1 MKRIL
6 LKHLLKGITY
16 GRFSFLIVCLS
27 LSAGLSG
34 QKVQTSLAE
43 TWVLGNWQNLS
54 LVTNSYD
61 MNGYLTS
68 SLSQSWDD
76 ISGSWK
82 NVGRSVY
89 TNNPNGT
96 ASQMVSQLWEEITSE
111 WINLQR
117 FTYTYN
123 GAGKILTTVSE
134 MWMGT
139 SWMNSTRHTNTYDGS
154 GYLVNELNET
164 WNLISSA
171 WQNLSQSSFTNNPN
185 GTPNQE
191 VSQHWETGSGTWVNI
206 ERSTYTYN
214 GSGKILTIL
223 YESWA
228 TTTWQNLS
236 TDTYTYDVSG
246 YLTNNLS
253 RTWVS
258 LSSSYVNDNQSNYT
272 NNNDG
277 SIHQVVNQVWD
288 IGMSQWLNSDRI
300 TFTYLVTTAL
310 EKVIGEDSFCVIY
323 PNPAHDAITLKFGRN
338 TIRDVSFTLT
348 DNTGRK
354 VLTGKISEE
363 TTSVDISRLPNGI
376 YFLRLGAET
385 LHSYKVIKK

>member
-1 MKRIL
+1 
-6 LKHLLKGITY
+6 
-16 GRFSFLIVCLS
+16 
-27 LSAGLSG
+27 
-34 QKVQTSLAE
+34 
-43 TWVLGNWQNLS
+43 
-54 LVTNSYD
+54 

-68 SLSQSWDD
+68 SLSQNWDD
-76 ISGSWK
+76 ISSSWK
-82 NVGRSVY
+82 NVGQSVY

-96 ASQMVSQLWEEITSE
+96 ANLKVTQVWEENTAE

-117 FTYTYN
+117 FTFTYN
-123 GAGKILTTVSE
+123 GAGNILTTVSE

-139 SWMNSTRHTNTYDGS
+139 SWINTSRHTNTYNGS
-154 GYLVNELNET
+154 GYLVNELTET

-171 WQNLSQSSFTNNPN
+171 WQNLSQSNYTNNPN
-185 GTPNQE
+185 GTPNQV
-191 VSQHWETGSGTWVNI
+191 VSQHWETGSSTWVNI

-228 TTTWQNLS
+228 STAWQNLS
-236 TDTYTYDVSG
+236 IDTYTYDVSG

-258 LSSSYVNDNQSNYT
+258 LSSSYVNDNQSNFT
-272 NNNDG
+272 NNSDG
-277 SIHQVVNQVWD
+277 SIHQAINQNWE
-288 IGMSQWLNSDRI
+288 IGMGQWVNSDRI
-300 TFTYLVTTAL
+300 TFTYYVATAL
-310 EKVIGEDSFCVIY
+310 EKHSGEDSFCVIY
-323 PNPAHDAITLKFGRN
+323 PNPAHDAITLKFGSN
-338 TIRDVSFTLT
+338 INPDASFTLT

-354 VLTGKISEE
+354 VLTGKITEE

-376 YFLRLGAET
+376 YFLQLGAET